1 MHSVIG
7 MLAIV
12 GFAYA
17 ISSSRQSVAWKT
29 IVIAFAIQFTVGGL
43 ALFTTWGNRALNA
56 AADATGALLSYS
68 RAGIWRGIWIRIH
81 CLIPIW

>member
-29 IVIAFAIQFTVGGL
+29 IVIAFAIQFTVGDSPFSPPGE
-43 ALFTTWGNRALNA
+43 
-56 AADATGALLSYS
+56 
-68 RAGIWRGIWIRIH
+68 IV
-81 CLIPIW
+81 P